1 MSYSIPQVRKAVVA
15 WVGAALILLNSAL
28 EVFADY
34 LPANAS
40 HWVSVVIGVVTAVS
54 VFLVRNAQVIDSLP
68 RPDAPPTV

>member
-34 LPANAS
+34 LSADAS
-40 HWVSVVIGVVTAVS
+40 HWVSVVIGAGTAVS
-54 VFLVRNAQVIDSLP
+54 VFLVRNAPVIDSLP
-68 RPDAPPTV
+68 HPSDPPTA